1 MSKINNFLF
10 FLLFLLI
17 IKIKNQ
23 KNLSLKIYNDLI
35 YNNFT
40 AENFINKYFFNNFYT
55 YLNIGNPIQNI
66 PVLLKFRRY
75 SLLILT
81 NNSNENIFKNFEN
94 KNYIPYLSNK
104 FKYDDSKEI
113 IRIEDYESGIKVNDE
128 FSFDKNK
135 HENFNFIMNN
145 ISYHTTLDGILG
157 LNFNYNSSIL
167 NNFNFLFQLIK
178 KNIIDKYEFT
188 IKFQQSNKFLVNG
201 EIIFGNINNIKYDF
215 SFIINYNYHLRDQK
229 FLIRFDDITYGN
241 EINNEKNLMIDM
253 YTSINFDDGF
263 IYSNTLYKNIIENEF
278 FNELLNKNKCYKY
291 VKLGYYFYICDNDI
305 DISKVKDLNF
315 LLKGNG
321 NTYFTLTYKDLFI
334 KIENKL
340 IFLVSFYISD
350 IKSFTLG
357 YLFFKKFMI
366 TIKHK
371 ENILILYA
379 NKNQI
384 KQPKN
389 IIHLSNIYTNK
400 ISKIFLLIYL
410 MFILSIILIYIKI
423 YKNNRN
429 KEKKYKY
436 NNKSI
441 LNN

>member
-1 MSKINNFLF
+1 MSRMNKNIF

-23 KNLSLKIYNDLI
+23 KNITLKIYNDLR
-35 YNNFT
+35 YNNLT
-40 AENFINKYFFNNFYT
+40 TENFINKYFFNNFYT

-75 SLLILT
+75 SLFILT
-81 NNSNENIFKNFEN
+81 NNSNENIFENFEN
-94 KNYIPYLSNK
+94 KNYNPYLSNK
-104 FKYDDSKEI
+104 FNNYNNSKEI

-135 HENFNFIMNN
+135 NENLNFIMNN
-145 ISYHTTLDGILG
+145 ISYHTTLSGILG
-157 LNFNYNSSIL
+157 LNINYNSTNL
-167 NNFNFLFQLIK
+167 RNFIFLFQLK
-178 KNIIDKYEFT
+178 DKNIIDEYEFT
-188 IKFQQSNKFLVNG
+188 IKFQQSNNFLVNG
-201 EIIFGNINNIKYDF
+201 QIFFGKIKNFKYDF
-215 SFIINYNYHLRDQK
+215 LFIVNYNYNLRDQK

-241 EINNEKNLMIDM
+241 NIKNNEKNIMNDM
-253 YTSINFDDGF
+253 YTSINFDNGF
-263 IYSNTLYKNIIENEF
+263 ILSNTLYKNIIENEF
-278 FNELLNKNKCYKY
+278 FNKLLNKNKCYKH
-291 VKLGYYFYICDNDI
+291 VKIGYYFYICDDDI

-334 KIENKL
+334 KIKNKL
-340 IFLVSFYISD
+340 IFLVGFYIND

-371 ENILILYA
+371 EKILILYA
-379 NKNQI
+379 NKEQI
-384 KQPKN
+384 KQPNN

-400 ISKIFLLIYL
+400 ISKIFLFIY
-410 MFILSIILIYIKI
+410 FIFISSITLLYIKI
-423 YKNNRN
+423 YINNRN
-429 KEKKYKY
+429 KKMKY
-436 NNKSI
+436 NSKKI
-441 LNN
+441 EY

>member
-1 MSKINNFLF
+1 MSKINKNIL

-17 IKIKNQ
+17 IKIKSQ
-23 KNLSLKIYNDLI
+23 KNLTLKIYNDLK
-35 YNNFT
+35 YNNLT
-40 AENFINKYFFNNFYT
+40 TENFINKYFFNNFYT

-135 HENFNFIMNN
+135 KENLNFIMNN
-145 ISYHTTLDGILG
+145 ISYHTTLSGILG
-157 LNFNYNSSIL
+157 LNINYNSTNL
-167 NNFNFLFQLIK
+167 RNFIFLFQLK
-178 KNIIDKYEFT
+178 DKNIIDEYDFT
-188 IKFQQSNKFLVNG
+188 IKFQQSNNFLVNG
-201 EIIFGNINNIKYDF
+201 QIIFGKINNIKYDF
-215 SFIINYNYHLRDQK
+215 SFIINYNYNLKHQK
-229 FLIRFDDITYGN
+229 FFIRFDDITYGN
-241 EINNEKNLMIDM
+241 DINNEKNIMNDI
-253 YTSINFDDGF
+253 YTSLNFDDGF
-263 IYSNTLYKNIIENEF
+263 ILSNTLYKNIIENEF
-278 FNELLNKNKCYKY
+278 LNELLNKNKCYKH
-291 VKLGYYFYICDNDI
+291 VKIGYYFYICDDDI

-384 KQPKN
+384 KQPNN

-400 ISKIFLLIYL
+400 ISKIFLFIY
-410 MFILSIILIYIKI
+410 FILISSIILLYIKI
-423 YKNNRN
+423 YINNRN
-429 KEKKYKY
+429 KKIKY
-436 NNKSI
+436 NSKK
-441 LNN
+441 